1 MKTAF
6 QILADFWPPR
16 ENRPTFKATKCLSGV
31 LTLFWSARTREHWNF
46 KFLRGSGAEWS
57 NRFAQRRS
65 VKKSKNDL
73 YPLWPAVC
81 SFLQWIV
88 VQNVGQKHPL
98 SCGGTQKL
106 QKLQDLVAK
115 YIYRRDDQKIV
126 LVRKM
131 IKNTIRNSTKN
142 ICSIVVFLLK
152 RYSDLGFLGYPKYY
166 FPLQNYFKKS
176 SFTQV
181 TSGFSNT
188 TKFDPSM

>member
-6 QILADFWPPR
+6 QNSADFWPPR
-16 ENRPTFKATKCLSGV
+16 ENRPTFKATNLLSGS
-31 LTLFWSARTREHWNF
+31 LTLKRSARTRE
-46 KFLRGSGAEWS
+46 LRIFANLRVPVANWS
-57 NRFAQRRS
+57 NRFAQRRQR
-65 VKKSKNDL
+65 KKLKNRL

-88 VQNVGQKHPL
+88 GQNVGQKHPL

-106 QKLQDLVAK
+106 QKLQHLVAN

-131 IKNTIRNSTKN
+131 IKNSIRNTTKN

-176 SFTQV
+176 SFQQV